1 MTEFGYALSSEEHG
15 GSELAALAAEAED
28 RGFDFAPISDH
39 YHPWIRQQGEAPYV
53 WSTLGA
59 VSETTDDLDVGTG
72 VTAPIIREHPA
83 NLAQATATTASML
96 DGRFFFGVGTGE
108 RLNEHVTG
116 EKWPPHHVRLEML
129 EEAIGVIRELWSGEM
144 VSHDGKHYTVEN
156 AQLFTLPEEIPPIY
170 VSAYGDHSARTAAEI
185 GDGLVCVGPQADVV
199 DAYRDAG
206 GDGPTYGQLAVCY
219 AETEEAAVETVYDW
233 WPTGELP
240 GGVSSELPTPAH
252 FEHACEDVTREDV
265 REGHTLTDPDP
276 KAHIEAV
283 QAFVDAGYDHVYVH
297 NVGSN
302 QEAFFD
308 FYEEEVLSAF

>member
-1 MTEFGYALSSEEHG
+1 MTAFGYALSSEEHD
-15 GSELAALAAEAED
+15 GSELASLAAEAEA

-59 VSETTDDLDVGTG
+59 VSETTDDIEVGTG

-116 EKWPPHHVRLEML
+116 AKWPPHHVRLEML
-129 EEAIGVIRELWSGEM
+129 EEAIDVVRALWSGEM
-144 VSHDGKHYTVEN
+144 VSHDGEHYTVEN
-156 AQLFTLPEEIPPIY
+156 AQLFTLPEETPPIY
-170 VSAYGDHSARTAAEI
+170 VSAYGEHSARTAAAV
-185 GDGLVCVGPQADVV
+185 GDGIVCVGPNEGVV
-199 DAYRDAG
+199 ETYRDAG

-219 AETEEAAVETVYDW
+219 AETEEEAVETVSDW
-233 WPTGELP
+233 WPTGELAGP
-240 GGVSSELPTPAH
+240 LSSELPTPAH

-276 KAHIEAV
+276 DAHIAALQE
-283 QAFVDAGYDHVYVH
+283 FVDAGYDHVYVH
-297 NVGSN
+297 NVGPN

-308 FYEEEVLSAF
+308 FYEEDVLSAF